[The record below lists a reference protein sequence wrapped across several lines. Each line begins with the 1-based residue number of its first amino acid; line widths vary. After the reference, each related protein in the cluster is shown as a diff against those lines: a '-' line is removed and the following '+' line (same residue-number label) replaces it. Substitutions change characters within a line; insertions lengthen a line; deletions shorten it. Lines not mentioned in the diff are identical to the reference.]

1 MTAPLFYV
9 DNMPYT
15 QPDCDQIV
23 QCLEERPEFQEP
35 AGCRFA
41 VCLQDTAHWLALCL
55 WLKSLGASVLPIHSG
70 TPYAAA
76 RTLAEGCNHSSDLQE
91 GLRARQEKRSPVFCG
106 R

>member
-41 VCLQDTAHWLALCL
+41 VCLQDIAHWLAPCL
-55 WLKSLGASVLPIHSG
+55 WLAPGRRVL
-70 TPYAAA
+70 
-76 RTLAEGCNHSSDLQE
+76 DF
-91 GLRARQEKRSPVFCG
+91 SPVG
-106 R
+106 RAGWFNL